1 MTKILLSVLLILI
14 SEFSFANNYTCIPNF
29 KITTSPEG
37 TERVE
42 LKTDEATKNAL
53 KIKKSGSSYLI
64 ETRDNIKTTKNVS
77 GIYEI
82 YYSPA
87 FTAKIETTSKS
98 YFEFVHIGLGTITY
112 FGKCL

>member
-1 MTKILLSVLLILI
+1 MTKILFSALLLF
-14 SEFSFANNYTCIPNF
+14 SEFTFANNYTCIPTF
-29 KITTSPEG
+29 KITNSPEG

-42 LKTDEATKNAL
+42 LKTDEATKNVL

-64 ETRDNIKTTKNVS
+64 ETRDNIKTTKNIS

-98 YFEFVHIGLGTITY
+98 FFEIVHIGLGTITY